1 MPAHSEQGA
10 LAIDEQA
17 FHAIQSVGSIQS
29 KTASHI
35 ALIGTAGSSSDDES
49 SRLSSQLSS
58 DSLSRHDD
66 PINYSIEQRA
76 MIIRE
81 VRATRM
87 KQRASDEVLQLDCS
101 LDELPSQLRSDFDQL
116 AKREKTHAVTIY
128 NIVINSLTGF
138 YERNGGEGTVESR
151 ISDFLTS
158 QFIINSTKTRSIFED
173 ESKGMEEAML
183 EVTSMLLLQLYTV
196 QNEKEKEKVDK
207 NELVKK
213 LRCIYLHNC
222 ASAQRA
228 VLEEDITDL
237 FSATMPIFVCELFEE
252 LGLDHHIPI
261 DLEEQVEAARRD
273 KSLSVSSTVSPATH
287 SPPQVPSPTAVPEKS
302 ASPRDGPKPSLTS
315 RLEAMLDEFLD
326 HDDVASE
333 RSTMSGQSQGGR
345 MKTASQLSKGLKPS
359 LSSGLDALLGE
370 LNEDDDPSSEGP
382 SSQSGRGEKN
392 QGVKRKAPP
401 TTPSR
406 EERRP
411 RARRVFVPETPDE
424 KNGEEK
430 EEGRKTRSQM
440 KDDAKAVVKQTP
452 MEKLKSRKSTRGDKL
467 AEMVKTAADSPAL
480 TGGVTSAL
488 RSRVRDEGD
497 RRSSLRNGTALFKD
511 MKPTTRWEFLSANR
525 DKGEKK
531 SRVRMNLATK
541 LGTPMGGDEKEERR
555 IKKKR
560 KTEGHI
566 SSLVLDSDAISK
578 YKKRMKETVA
588 EGKEGDDSEVFYG
601 RMSNRVGLFD
611 DRHEK
616 EEAKVVYNRAGRVVY
631 SPSCVFVAHTL
642 LNVYNKTP
650 LLPTRPSTSS
660 AQFKVNRLV
669 RPASKGNRLKLKKL
683 KERLSLASPK
693 KEMKKEQQ

>member
-183 EVTSMLLLQLYTV
+183 EVTSMLLLQ
-196 QNEKEKEKVDK
+196 
-207 NELVKK
+207 
-213 LRCIYLHNC
+213 
-222 ASAQRA
+222 
-228 VLEEDITDL
+228 
-237 FSATMPIFVCELFEE
+237 
-252 LGLDHHIPI
+252 
-261 DLEEQVEAARRD
+261 
-273 KSLSVSSTVSPATH
+273 
-287 SPPQVPSPTAVPEKS
+287 
-302 ASPRDGPKPSLTS
+302 
-315 RLEAMLDEFLD
+315 
-326 HDDVASE
+326 
-333 RSTMSGQSQGGR
+333 
-345 MKTASQLSKGLKPS
+345 
-359 LSSGLDALLGE
+359 SSGLDALLGE

-467 AEMVKTAADSPAL
+467 AEMV
-480 TGGVTSAL
+480 
-488 RSRVRDEGD
+488 
-497 RRSSLRNGTALFKD
+497 
-511 MKPTTRWEFLSANR
+511 
-525 DKGEKK
+525 
-531 SRVRMNLATK
+531 
-541 LGTPMGGDEKEERR
+541 
-555 IKKKR
+555 
-560 KTEGHI
+560 
-566 SSLVLDSDAISK
+566 
-578 YKKRMKETVA
+578 
-588 EGKEGDDSEVFYG
+588 FYG

-660 AQFKVNRLV
+660 AQFK
-669 RPASKGNRLKLKKL
+669 KL